1 MNSIDVLYNLPG
13 VELEASDAGVL
24 EEVEGVCD
32 ALSQLGIEHRKV
44 GLSREG
50 FLDVWPLLTQDTL
63 VFNLCEG
70 LDGEAGFES
79 LVAGVLELY
88 HIPFTGSSS
97 RTLGLCQDK
106 AVTKALLSNAG
117 VPCVPGWSFSHVPQA
132 AQLAKLRYPVIVKPQ
147 REDGGLGVTRD
158 SVVHSLRALRERL
171 AWVIETFHQ
180 PALVESY
187 VHGREL
193 NVAIV
198 NKGGNV
204 MVLPPSEI
212 QFQGN
217 PEVALVTHDAKWKA
231 GSKDDLET
239 AVLCPATLSPVLKR
253 QVERS
258 CLAAW
263 RVMGCRDYCRVDLR
277 VTASGTPL
285 VLEVNPNPDISR
297 DAGLARSASV
307 ARLSYV
313 RLIETIL
320 ENAWKRNGMS
330 DPSKPVT

>member
-117 VPCVPGWSFSHVPQA
+117 VPCVPDGPSPTY
-132 AQLAKLRYPVIVKPQ
+132 LRQHNWPSSAIPSSSSRNGKMADWESPGTLWCTPFEPLESAW
-147 REDGGLGVTRD
+147 RG
-158 SVVHSLRALRERL
+158 SLR
-171 AWVIETFHQ
+171 
-180 PALVESY
+180 
-187 VHGREL
+187 
-193 NVAIV
+193 
-198 NKGGNV
+198 
-204 MVLPPSEI
+204 PSI
-212 QFQGN
+212 S
-217 PEVALVTHDAKWKA
+217 PLWWRATSTD
-231 GSKDDLET
+231 GS
-239 AVLCPATLSPVLKR
+239 
-253 QVERS
+253 
-258 CLAAW
+258 
-263 RVMGCRDYCRVDLR
+263 
-277 VTASGTPL
+277 
-285 VLEVNPNPDISR
+285 
-297 DAGLARSASV
+297 
-307 ARLSYV
+307 
-313 RLIETIL
+313 
-320 ENAWKRNGMS
+320 
-330 DPSKPVT
+330 